1 MAWLWRRWCRRGE
14 AGQST
19 VELALVLPVVLLLL
33 FGIAEFGRVIHAY
46 LTIEHA
52 AREGA
57 RLGITGASDAA
68 IHDRVVEMAVGL
80 DPARLTVS
88 ITPSGSS
95 RRPGDSLEV
104 RVGYSL
110 PLVVPLISAV
120 FGGELPLEA
129 SLVMRV
135 EG

>member
-1 MAWLWRRWCRRGE
+1 MARPRPGRE

-19 VELALVLPVVLLLL
+19 VELALVLPILVLLV

-57 RLGITGASDAA
+57 RLGIVGASDDA
-68 IHDRVVEMAVGL
+68 IRDRVMQMTVGL
-80 DPARLTVS
+80 EPSRVTVS
-88 ITPSGSS
+88 ITPSV

-104 RVGYSL
+104 RVRYVL
-110 PLVVPLISAV
+110 PLVVPLISNA
-120 FGGELPLEA
+120 FGNEIPLEA
-129 SLVMRV
+129 SLIMRV